1 MTHTTRALVAAIL
14 LAQGLLIGS
23 APAVAQPNRIVIPF
37 PPGGAVDAVARSLSD
52 RLKAVTDTN
61 YIVENRPGG
70 SMTLAAAEVKRAR
83 PDGKTLLLTNSAV
96 FTLFPL
102 TKRRLPYDPDKDFI
116 PVARLGIV
124 SIQMVVKPDSP
135 IKDAKQYIEMLK
147 AGEVKPLVGVPALGA
162 GSHMAVVGLSQS
174 IGFKI
179 EPVGYP
185 GGNALAVDVIGGH
198 IPAAV
203 DASFIPRHLAGSL
216 RIIGVSG
223 QKRHP
228 SLPDIQT
235 FHELGHDSFKEA
247 WLGIWVPVGTPE
259 ATVRSLE
266 QAIVGLSQDEELRQ
280 RMEQAGVLLDVQ
292 PSSVFQKALLDERK
306 SLAPIV
312 EASGYK
318 EE

>member
-1 MTHTTRALVAAIL
+1 MTNTTRALAAAML
-14 LAQGLLIGS
+14 LAQSLLVSS

-52 RLKAVTDTN
+52 RLKALTDLT

-70 SMTLAAAEVKRAR
+70 SMTLATTEVKRAK
-83 PDGKTLLLTNSAV
+83 PDGKTLLLNNSAV

-102 TKRRLPYDPDKDFI
+102 TKRQLPYDPDKDFI

-124 SIQMVVKPDSP
+124 SIQMVVKSDSP
-135 IKDAKQYIEMLK
+135 IKDARQYIEMLR
-147 AGEVKPLVGVPALGA
+147 AGTVQPMVGVPALGA

-174 IGFKI
+174 IGVKI

-185 GGNALAVDVIGGH
+185 GGNALAVDVMGGH

-203 DASFIPRHLAGSL
+203 DASFIPRHLAGSV

-235 FHELGHDSFKEA
+235 FHELGYDSFKEA
-247 WLGIWVPVGTPE
+247 WLGIWVPAGTPD

-266 QAIVGLSQDEELRQ
+266 QTIIGLGQDGELQR

-292 PSSVFQKALLDERK
+292 PGKAFRQALLDERK

>member
-1 MTHTTRALVAAIL
+1 MTRQMRTLAAAFL
-14 LAQGLLIGS
+14 LTQGLLLAATPGS
-23 APAVAQPNRIVIPF
+23 AQPSRIVIPF
-37 PPGGAVDAVARSLSD
+37 PPGGAVDTVARSLSD
-52 RLKAVTDTN
+52 RLNAVTDST

-70 SMTLAAAEVKRAR
+70 SMTLATTEVKRAK
-83 PDGKTLLLTNSAV
+83 PDGKTLLLNNSAV

-102 TKRRLPYDPDKDFI
+102 TKRQLPYDPDKDFI

-135 IKDAKQYIEMLK
+135 IKDARQYIEMLR
-147 AGEVKPLVGVPALGA
+147 AGTVKPLVGVPALGA

-174 IGFKI
+174 IGVKI

-185 GGNALAVDVIGGH
+185 GGNALSIDIMGGH

-203 DASFIPRHLAGSL
+203 DASFIPRHLAGTV

-235 FHELGHDSFKEA
+235 FHELGYDSFKEA
-247 WLGIWVPVGTPE
+247 WLGIWVPAGTPA
-259 ATVRSLE
+259 ATVKALE
-266 QAIVGLSQDEELRQ
+266 RTILGLANDEELKR
-280 RMEQAGVLLDVQ
+280 RMEQAGVLLDIQ
-292 PSSVFQKALLDERK
+292 AGEAFGKALLDERK